1 MEELKPCPF
10 CGSSRVEVVGHF
22 PFVRCKECE
31 AETDNYD
38 DKEAAAEAWNTR
50 AERTCHPFV
59 SPDGAGW
66 YAIGCSNCGH
76 GFADNN
82 PDKAYLLRISK
93 RSDIM
98 PRYCSG
104 CGAKVIHDANV

>member
-1 MEELKPCPF
+1 MSELLSCPF

-50 AERTCHPFV
+50 AERTCEIVHDDLLSEQYYGPMARC
-59 SPDGAGW
+59 SHCGA
-66 YAIGCSNCGH
+66 ALPEEFIGPYYYC
-76 GFADNN
+76 
-82 PDKAYLLRISK
+82 
-93 RSDIM
+93 
-98 PRYCSG
+98 PR
-104 CGAKVIHDANV
+104 CGAKVVE